1 VYGFDGAIDVF
12 NFEQIGN
19 RLSWQPKIGTCRGT
33 VEGAMSK
40 TDEFWQYAKEAILS
54 ASYAK
59 TDDERQ
65 GLLDLAR
72 TWTQAALVERHFLAD
87 RDSPTLAA

>member
-1 VYGFDGAIDVF
+1 
-12 NFEQIGN
+12 
-19 RLSWQPKIGTCRGT
+19 
-33 VEGAMSK
+33 MSK

-65 GLLDLAR
+65 DLLDLAR
-72 TWTQAALVERHFLAD
+72 TWTQAALVERHYLAD
-87 RDSPTLAA
+87 RDSSTIAA